1 MFSCSTA
8 MIVIDLEIGETEE
21 IISPNFPQV
30 YPNNVEMLW
39 YVRAPTNYSV
49 SVRFAEFSTELDFD
63 FLNVYGGL
71 MPSFGEST
79 RLASLTG
86 DERIDDI
93 LYLGSYLWLEF
104 KTDFSVGSNG
114 FRLVLSVVNT
124 EGGCYFCLLLSSE
137 CHKRLLEWRVM
148 GI

>member
-1 MFSCSTA
+1 

-21 IISPNFPQV
+21 IISPNFPQL

-39 YVRAPTNYSV
+39 HIRAPSNYSV
-49 SVRFAEFSTELDFD
+49 SVRFAEFSTELNYD
-63 FLNVYGGL
+63 FLTVYGGIL
-71 MPSFGEST
+71 PSFGEST

-93 LYLGSYLWLEF
+93 FYLGSYLWLEF
-104 KTDFSVGSNG
+104 KTDFSVGFSG

-124 EGGCYFCLLLSSE
+124 EGGSYFVLLLSSD
-137 CHKRLLEWRVM
+137 CHKRLLERRVM